1 MFARSWNESQVFW
14 FQEVAKAFVHVTML
28 SVSLRAIESGL
39 AGGASEGGGA
49 AAAAATVG
57 QSEARGVM
65 LHLWR
70 TAALGLVVSHIDTYL
85 EGGHITGAQS
95 RALKAML
102 LAQLRQLRPHSL
114 ALVNVVAPPDWV
126 VWSPLG
132 LKANHPTTTTGSA
145 SAAPGAAP
153 SSSATAPSVL
163 SHSSDQT
170 YDNYFHAITHF
181 QQTYERAP
189 YWRLLRDP
197 LPIVGQAGGRFAST
211 QPQQLRLESPEARTN
226 STGRAKL

>member
-1 MFARSWNESQVFW
+1 MFW

-39 AGGASEGGGA
+39 GGGASGGGGA
-49 AAAAATVG
+49 AAAAATGAAAPG
-57 QSEARGVM
+57 QTEARGVM
-65 LHLWR
+65 LHLWS
-70 TAALGLVVSHIDTYL
+70 TAALGLIVTHIDSYL
-85 EGGHITGAQS
+85 EGGHISGAQS
-95 RALKAML
+95 RALKSL
-102 LAQLRQLRPHSL
+102 LLSQLRLLRPHSL

-132 LKANHPTTTTGSA
+132 LKANHPTTTTASA
-145 SAAPGAAP
+145 SASPSSPSSAP
-153 SSSATAPSVL
+153 SAAAASPVVL

-197 LPIVGQAGGRFAST
+197 LPIIGQAGGRFAST